1 MWHFLNFFPIRT
13 NTGRFVAASLPCSYD
28 ARQNSMGQSDRRV
41 RRGQCGSMG
50 VRVGFLSTLLRLDYR
65 NLEEQLSDGKIA
77 NVSLPEIKTAIEQL
91 SFEERA
97 ELAAWLHGSPQR
109 VRPVADW
116 KDDEWD
122 EQMKRD
128 IVSGKLDNV
137 LREVEQHSN

>member
-97 ELAAWLHGSPQR
+97 ELAAWLHG
-109 VRPVADW
+109 W
-116 KDDEWD
+116 NDDEWD

-128 IVSGKLDNV
+128 VAGGKLDDV
-137 LREVEQHSN
+137 LREVEDDIKAGRIREMP